1 MELAGRALPAA
12 DQAMSKLDIRIEPC
26 MRTAP
31 AALPDPLGFGRH
43 FTARMFTRRHT
54 AGRGWHD
61 AVIGPYQPL
70 SLDPAARVFHCG
82 QMVFDG
88 TKAYPRPDGNLN
100 LFRVEKNADRFNRS
114 AVRLAMPDVDIDEHV
129 QAIVELVK
137 LEHGW
142 VPKQDGAALYIRPV
156 MIAVENTLEVRSS
169 RHFLRYII
177 LSPVAPYFS
186 GGFKPV
192 SVFMSEGYVRTV
204 RGGTGEAKT
213 PGNYAGSLAG
223 TEEAIAAGYQQ
234 VLWLDAVERRYVDEV
249 GAMNIAF
256 VYQGRNIRTPM
267 LSGAIL
273 PGATRDS
280 LIELAPDLGYT
291 VTQDRIDVREVIR
304 DIESGTITEAFGMG
318 TGAVIAPIGS
328 LGYGGQRYTV
338 ASGEA
343 GSVARTLFK
352 SLTDIQY
359 GRMPD
364 AYGWT
369 RMVEVASARARPAA
383 SQV

>member
-1 MELAGRALPAA
+1 
-12 DQAMSKLDIRIEPC
+12 MSKLDIRIEPC
-26 MRTAP
+26 LRAAP
-31 AALPDPLGFGRH
+31 AVLPDPLGFGRH
-43 FTARMFTRRHT
+43 FTARMFTRRYT

-61 AVIGPYQPL
+61 ALIGPYRPL
-70 SLDPAARVFHCG
+70 ALDPAAQVFHCG
-82 QMVFDG
+82 QMVFEG
-88 TKAYPRPDGNLN
+88 TKAYPRSDGNIN

-114 AVRLAMPDVDIDEHV
+114 AARLAMPEVDIDEHV
-129 QAIVELVK
+129 QAIAELVK

-142 VPKQDGAALYIRPV
+142 VPKQEGAALYIRPV

-169 RHFLRYII
+169 RHFLHYII
-177 LSPVAPYFS
+177 LSPVAPYFP
-186 GGFKPV
+186 GGFRPV
-192 SVFMSEGYVRTV
+192 SVLVSDSYVRTV

-223 TEEAIAAGYQQ
+223 TEDALAAGHQQ

-256 VYQGRNIRTPM
+256 VYDGKHIRTPT

-273 PGATRDS
+273 QGVTRDS
-280 LIELAPDLGYT
+280 LLKLAPDLGYT
-291 VTQDRIDVREVIR
+291 VTEERIDIHEVMR

-318 TGAVIAPIGS
+318 TGAVIAPVGS
-328 LGYGGQRYTV
+328 LGYRGQNYTL

-343 GSVARTLFK
+343 GPVARTLFK

-359 GRMPD
+359 GRVPD
-364 AYGWT
+364 PYGWT
-369 RMVEVASARARPAA
+369 RIVEVAAARARPVVRA
-383 SQV
+383 